1 MRGLFFGIKGAGIKG
16 ALMRSYTPVPRRAS
30 VAVTDKA

>member
-1 MRGLFFGIKGAGIKG
+1 MRGLFFGIKG